1 MVIGQWLSYP
11 AASDRVL
18 SMIGIEVHW
27 AILQYVLGLPFMAF
41 ISLVIYAIKKDET
54 WKKIALTLTKGFIL
68 VFAVGAATGTGAE
81 FGLLLLWPNLTEA
94 AGRYIYFPLYVEIF
108 AFMMEVIF
116 VYMLYYGWN
125 RFKPWALV
133 IVALLAFSGA
143 WFSGTQI
150 VSVNAY
156 MVAPTGIHPA
166 YDPATGQWLYSQGYP
181 KLDLYVPDDMVPL
194 LNITTLMKL
203 GMTVS
208 GATQDSIVV
217 QMPVRIVQRLAWES
231 WHGVRVKD
239 SILMIVVNKT
249 TVSHMSQDQL
259 NNLLN
264 TPVKVIVDKILT
276 NTIDREGVYKVTF
289 ESPVYAA
296 SIMHAIGAALT
307 TSSFTVMGVYAFR
320 LTGKIENGEYKKYAK
335 KFLKYSAYFA
345 VIAIA
350 LQGFVFGHEMGSV
363 IAHYNPEKLSAIE
376 GVTTQHFSITR
387 TFHLDKF
394 MEFLA
399 YGSTNAHMPNYD
411 TIDPNYCQFKAATN
425 PAIHTCKPP
434 ILVHYLY
441 YTKIFLAILLGFYG
455 LGIAYYAWRNKE
467 TRTSRWLY
475 KLGLVGIIVV
485 QLVSYLGWAVR
496 EIGRKP
502 WTIYGIMTPD
512 VAHTFNPAPVW
523 EVVLVALYFV
533 AMLTILVYAV
543 WRILWV
549 PSSKEVLAK

>member
-1 MVIGQWLSYP
+1 MVISQWLSYP

-18 SMIGIEVHW
+18 SMIGIEIHW

-41 ISLVIYAIKKDET
+41 IALLIYAIKKDET

-81 FGLLLLWPNLTEA
+81 FGLVLLWPNLTEA

-108 AFMMEVIF
+108 AFLMEVVFI
-116 VYMLYYGWN
+116 YMLYYGWN

-150 VSVNAY
+150 LSVNSY

-166 YDPATGQWLYSQGYP
+166 YDPSTGQWLYNQGYP
-181 KLDLYVPDDMVPL
+181 KLDLYIPNKLVPV
-194 LNITTLMKL
+194 LNITTLTKL
-203 GMTVS
+203 GMSVS
-208 GATQDSIVV
+208 GATQDSVVV

-231 WHGVRVKD
+231 WHGVKVKN
-239 SILMIVVNKT
+239 SILMLVVNKT
-249 TVSHMSQDQL
+249 TVSHMRQDDL
-259 NNLLN
+259 NQLLN
-264 TPVKVIVDKILT
+264 TPVKTIVDKILV
-276 NTIDREGVYKVTF
+276 NTIKHEGVYTVTF
-289 ESPVYAA
+289 ESPVYLATV
-296 SIMHAIGAALT
+296 IHAIGAALT

-320 LTGKIENGEYKKYAK
+320 LAGNIENEEYKKYAK
-335 KFLKYSAYFA
+335 KFLKFSAYFA
-345 VIAIA
+345 VIIIA
-350 LQGFVFGHEMGSV
+350 LQGFVFGHEMGTA
-363 IAHYNPEKLSAIE
+363 IARYNPEKLSAME

-394 MEFLA
+394 MALLA
-399 YGSTNAHMPNYD
+399 YGSTTAHMPNYD
-411 TIDPNYCQFKAATN
+411 TIDPNYCQCQAAPN
-425 PAIHTCKPP
+425 PAITTCKPP
-434 ILVHYLY
+434 ILIHYLY
-441 YTKIFLAILLGFYG
+441 YTKISLAILLGLYG
-455 LGIAYYAWRNKE
+455 LGVAYYVWRDKT
-467 TRTSRWLY
+467 TRLSKGLF

-512 VAHTFNPAPVW
+512 VAHTFNPAPLW
-523 EVVLVALYFV
+523 EVTLVALYFIG
-533 AMLTILVYAV
+533 MLTILAYAV

-549 PSSKEVLAK
+549 PGSKEVMAK